1 MTGFNQITRIR
12 KFEYDIEQ
20 LGFRMSRPKHGGFR
34 DEDVIAL
41 LAKDAEAL
49 PVYSRDSELFVGT
62 MEQAEEWIRGIQWA
76 RQYDALLKLSDG
88 KKRARK
94 EQDVRNRNLMMQ
106 IKAAGENV

>member
-12 KFEYDIEQ
+12 KFEHDIEQ

-41 LAKDAEAL
+41 LAKDEDSL
-49 PVYSRDSELFVGT
+49 PIYSRDSELFVGT
-62 MEQAEEWIRGIQWA
+62 MEQAEEWIRGIHWA

-94 EQDVRNRNLMMQ
+94 EQDVRNRNLMQQ
-106 IKAAGENV
+106 IKTSGANE